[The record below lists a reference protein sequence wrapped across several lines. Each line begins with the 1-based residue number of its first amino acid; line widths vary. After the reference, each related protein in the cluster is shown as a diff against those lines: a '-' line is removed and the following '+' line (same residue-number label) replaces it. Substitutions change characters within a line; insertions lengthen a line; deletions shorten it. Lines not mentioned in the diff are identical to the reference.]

1 MHNNVIKLK
10 VHVVLVLHYPF
21 LYSVRYNCIRLVGN
35 PFLLLVTDKDP
46 LGTHKCQCTVL
57 SQSLQKIKK
66 KKNYIMPPCH
76 IHVQDFPS
84 KIFEP

>member
-1 MHNNVIKLK
+1 MHNNLIKLE

-21 LYSVRYNCIRLVGN
+21 LYSVRHNCIRLVGN

-57 SQSLQKIKK
+57 SQSLQKKIKK
-66 KKNYIMPPCH
+66 KLYYATVPHAK
-76 IHVQDFPS
+76 
-84 KIFEP
+84 K